1 MSEFLQKTDYNA
13 SIHAEILD
21 SIIRSDES
29 LIEICEDR
37 AILEMTS
44 ELQSRYDTNAL
55 FAARG
60 DERNQLVMMMAM
72 DIAIYHMFSIHNPQK
87 ISAIRMERYKRATEW
102 LRAVR
107 AGKTAIP
114 GAPLINLDTAG
125 AVGGNYYMKS
135 NPKRNNYR

>member
-21 SIIRSDES
+21 SLIRSDES

-44 ELQSRYDTNAL
+44 ELSGRYDCDQL
-55 FAARG
+55 FSARN
-60 DERNQLVMMMAM
+60 DDRNQLVMMMAM

-87 ISAIRMERYKRATEW
+87 RSAIRVERYKRATEW
-102 LRAVR
+102 LKAVR
-107 AGKTAIP
+107 AGKTGIP
-114 GAPLINLDTAG
+114 GAPVTDDPET
-125 AVGGNYYMKS
+125 VRGNYFMKS
-135 NPKRNNYR
+135 NPKRNNHR

>member
-21 SIIRSDES
+21 SLIRSDES

-44 ELQSRYDTNAL
+44 ELAGRYNCDEL

-60 DERNQLVMMMAM
+60 NERNQLVMMMAM

-87 ISAIRMERYKRATEW
+87 ISAVRVERYKRATEW
-102 LRAVR
+102 LKAVR
-107 AGKTAIP
+107 AGKTGIP
-114 GAPLINLDTAG
+114 GAPVAEGAGTAH
-125 AVGGNYYMKS
+125 GNYFMKS

>member
-1 MSEFLQKTDYNA
+1 MSEFLQTTDYNA
-13 SIHAEILD
+13 SIHLEILD
-21 SIIRSDES
+21 SLIRSDES

-44 ELQSRYDTNAL
+44 ELYTRYDCDKL

-87 ISAIRMERYKRATEW
+87 ISAIRVERYKRAVEW
-102 LRAVR
+102 LKAVR
-107 AGKTAIP
+107 SGKTGIP
-114 GAPLINLDTAG
+114 DAPPANADNPDANRTPYL
-125 AVGGNYYMKS
+125 MKS

>member
-13 SIHAEILD
+13 SIHTEILD
-21 SIIRSDES
+21 SLIRSDEG

-44 ELQSRYDTNAL
+44 ELSGRYDCEQL

-87 ISAIRMERYKRATEW
+87 ISAVRVERYRRATEW
-102 LRAVR
+102 LKAVR
-107 AGKTAIP
+107 AGKTGIP
-114 GAPLINLDTAG
+114 GAPPADTPGTA
-125 AVGGNYYMKS
+125 AGNYFMKS
-135 NPKRNNYR
+135 NPKRNNHR

>member
-21 SIIRSDES
+21 SLIRSDES

-44 ELQSRYDTNAL
+44 ELSGRYDCEKL

-87 ISAIRMERYKRATEW
+87 ISQIRIERYKRATEW
-102 LRAVR
+102 IRAVR
-107 AGKTAIP
+107 AGKTSIP
-114 GAPLINLDTAG
+114 GAPAANADDPNTIT
-125 AVGGNYYMKS
+125 GNYFMKS